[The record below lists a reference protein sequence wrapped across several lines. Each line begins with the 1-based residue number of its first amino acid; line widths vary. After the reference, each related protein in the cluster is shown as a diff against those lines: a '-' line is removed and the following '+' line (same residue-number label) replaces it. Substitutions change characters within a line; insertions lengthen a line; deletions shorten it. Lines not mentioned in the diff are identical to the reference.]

1 MQKLIELSELKASK
15 EGILTPKALISNVLD
30 HIDEIEEIVVIIR
43 KKDEE
48 IIHGCSEMNQSKAV
62 GLCELGKMLIIND
75 MWEEI

>member
-1 MQKLIELSELKASK
+1 MDKLVDFSELKANK
-15 EGILTPKALISNVLD
+15 DGILTPKGLITNVLE

-48 IIHGCSEMNQSKAV
+48 VIHGCSEMNQSKAV

>member
-1 MQKLIELSELKASK
+1 MSKLVEFSELKANK
-15 EGILTPKALISNVLD
+15 DGILTPKALITNVLD
-30 HIDEIEEIVVIIR
+30 HIEEVEEIVVIIR

>member
-1 MQKLIELSELKASK
+1 MVKLVDFNELKANK
-15 EGILTPKALISNVLD
+15 DGILTPKGLITNVLG

-48 IIHGCSEMNQSKAV
+48 VIHGCSEMNQSKAV
-62 GLCELGKMLIIND
+62 GLCELGKMLIINN

>member
-1 MQKLIELSELKASK
+1 MSKLVDFKELKASK
-15 EGILTPKALISNVLD
+15 DGILTPKALISNVMD
-30 HIDEIEEIVVIIR
+30 HIEDVEEIVLIIR

-75 MWEEI
+75 MWEEM

>member
-1 MQKLIELSELKASK
+1 MSKLVDFKELKASK
-15 EGILTPKALISNVLD
+15 DGILTPKALISNVMD
-30 HIDEIEEIVVIIR
+30 HIEEVEEVVVIIR

>member
-1 MQKLIELSELKASK
+1 MVKLVDFNELKANK
-15 EGILTPKALISNVLD
+15 DGILTPKGLITNVLE

-48 IIHGCSEMNQSKAV
+48 VIHGCSEMNQSKAV